1 MSKVLTQ
8 EEIDALLR
16 SAGVIERAAPE
27 DARAAGAVVPYNFRR
42 PDRVSRDQI
51 RSLHVLHDRFA
62 RNVATALSAYLRT
75 VTTVT
80 VASVEQLTYAEFLGS
95 VPDPTAFYG
104 LSMAPLDRMAALE
117 LNPSVAFGMIDRMLG
132 GAGRVTNL
140 QRALTEIEQNVI
152 DAVVKLIVENLS
164 ETWQAILDVRLAVEG
179 RETRPRMLQVCA
191 PNEVVVHLAFD
202 MHLAEARGMF
212 SVCVPASTVERIGAT
227 VSASPTRGPQGP
239 TPADWRHLVDSLG
252 RVAMPV
258 AALLD
263 STLTAR
269 QLLGLKTGDVVS
281 LGASVREALDVR
293 VHGTVKF
300 KGRLTATDHRVGVRL
315 ENTTPLALPAA

>member
-16 SAGVIERAAPE
+16 SAGALERETPAVP
-27 DARAAGAVVPYNFRR
+27 RGSGPVVPYNFRR

-75 VTTVT
+75 VTTVS
-80 VASVEQLTYAEFLGS
+80 VASVEQLTYAEFLGA

-104 LSMAPLDRMAALE
+104 LSMGPLDGMGALE

-132 GAGRVTNL
+132 GSGRVTNL

-152 DAVVKLIVENLS
+152 DAVVKLVVENLS
-164 ETWQAILDVRLAVEG
+164 ETWRAIADVRFAVAG
-179 RETRPRMLQVCA
+179 RETRPRMLHVSA
-191 PNEVVVHLAFD
+191 PSEVVVHLAFD
-202 MHLAEARGMF
+202 VQLGEARGMF
-212 SVCVPASTVERIGAT
+212 SVCVPATLVEGLGAAVASTT
-227 VSASPTRGPQGP
+227 SRGPQGP
-239 TPADWRHLVDSLG
+239 TAEDRRHLVESLG
-252 RVAMPV
+252 RVVMPV
-258 AALLD
+258 AAFLD

-269 QLLGLKTGDVVS
+269 QLLALKRGDVVS
-281 LGASVREALDVR
+281 LGQSVREPLDVR
-293 VHGTVKF
+293 VRGAVKF
-300 KGRLTATDHRVGVRL
+300 KGRLTASDHRVGVRI
-315 ENTTPLALPAA
+315 ETSTPQALPAA